1 MMRRVFAVLLMVAG
15 SGMTQTFRGGIS
27 GIVTDQSGAV
37 LASAVVKA
45 ANQATGLTYATLSS
59 SGGEFAFQDLP
70 LGDYSI
76 AVSQDGFESLKIND
90 VRVSA
95 GGGFQPPGQAGE
107 ARGVP
112 RTEVSAAR
120 VSLATPPAAHP

>member
-1 MMRRVFAVLLMVAG
+1 FAALLMTAG
-15 SGMTQTFRGGIS
+15 LGMTQTFRGGIS

-37 LASAVVKA
+37 LPSAVVKA

-59 SGGEFAFQDLP
+59 SGGEFGFQDLP

-76 AVSQDGFESLKIND
+76 TVTQDGFESLKIND

-95 GGGFQPPGQAGE
+95 GAIYNLP
-107 ARGVP
+107 VKLS
-112 RTEVSAAR
+112 V
-120 VSLATPPAAHP
+120 